1 MNKIINLYKPAGPT
15 SFDMVRSVRRLL
27 KVKKAGHIGTL
38 DPLAEGVLPICLG
51 QSTRVIQFLTPLTK
65 VYRATMTLGVSTDTQ
80 DRQGKVLERRD
91 PAGVTKED
99 VESLLARLVGPQKQV
114 PPMYSAKKKNG
125 IPLYKLARNG
135 ITIDRKPVD
144 IRIHATEF
152 IEKIDEKVHFRV
164 HCSAGTYVRTLCHD
178 IGETLGCGAHMS
190 HLIREKVGEF
200 DLESSLS
207 LEELELAK
215 EQGNLSTKLLQ
226 AEQALDFLP
235 EIQVHPDRV
244 QSIAHGRALTKAW
257 VQHSPNRFG
266 PGMNFRVTNEDNRLV
281 AIVEPLVDQDRFIN
295 LEPDEIAFKLKRVLI

>member
-1 MNKIINLYKPAGPT
+1 MNNIINLYKPSGPT

-27 KVKKAGHIGTL
+27 QVKKVGHIGTL
-38 DPLAEGVLPICLG
+38 DPMAEGVLPLCMG

-65 VYRATMTLGVSTDTQ
+65 VYRATLTLGTSTDTQ
-80 DRQGKVLERRD
+80 DAQGVVLESRD
-91 PAGVTKED
+91 PSAVSETD
-99 VESLLARLVGPQKQV
+99 LTRLLLQYVGPQKQV

-144 IRIHATEF
+144 IKIYAIEF
-152 IEKIDEKVHFRV
+152 IEKIGQRVHFRV

-200 DLESSLS
+200 DLESSLT

-226 AEQALDFLP
+226 TETALDFMP
-235 EIQVHPDRV
+235 EIQVYPDRV
-244 QSIAHGRALTKAW
+244 QSIAHGRALSKAW
-257 VQHSPNRFG
+257 VRQSPNRFG

-281 AIVEPLVDQDRFIN
+281 AIVEPLVDQDRF
-295 LEPDEIAFKLKRVLI
+295 LRMEPDDIAFKLKRVLI